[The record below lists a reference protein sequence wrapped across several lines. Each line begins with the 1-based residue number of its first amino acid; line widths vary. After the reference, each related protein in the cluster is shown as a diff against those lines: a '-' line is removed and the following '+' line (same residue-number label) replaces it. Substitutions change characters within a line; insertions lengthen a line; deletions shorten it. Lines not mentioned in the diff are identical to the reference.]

1 MENLSLLSELKNK
14 VSDPMRLKQ
23 FTNDIETF
31 AIQPLS
37 SFELKLYSRYYYRIK
52 TRDMPDSSS
61 FLQLEMISR
70 TFKELIMKDLI
81 VRQSKDGGLMY
92 QGIVK
97 ETFKKRIHSIIA
109 EK

>member
-1 MENLSLLSELKNK
+1 M
-14 VSDPMRLKQ
+14 
-23 FTNDIETF
+23 T
-31 AIQPLS
+31 
-37 SFELKLYSRYYYRIK
+37 
-52 TRDMPDSSS
+52 DSSS